1 MENKVQDQSKKR
13 KSLKIGT
20 QLTITIALLCTIVC
34 IILTI
39 TAQRLSHKAISD
51 EMFQTMSR
59 EAECISN
66 EVYEITVA
74 RQKQVAVMANVDQ
87 LRVLPEIDRDDD
99 ATVEVVTML
108 KNSLKGDDDINR
120 FVLINTTG
128 EGITTEY
135 NPVNLAERLYF
146 KQYKEGRS
154 PEPDCI
160 ISKTSGK
167 QTVMYSAPI
176 RNADGINI
184 GLLCTGVDA
193 HVFSDIVKSINVG
206 TERPVIIK
214 YDGQF
219 IAHQDADLVMSG
231 ANLFETSACGE
242 EFKTML
248 GDTTMTKVL
257 NDNGIEKIYS
267 FTPIK
272 NTPWYVGISLRTD
285 EALIGYSQLS
295 KLIILICFVLI
306 LISITIAIFLGR
318 MISNPITAIID
329 RLKDMSK
336 GVLEKVE
343 LKKNHFSEIEEIY
356 NTTNDVIDGLT
367 KAADF
372 ADNIGNGNLNTQFER
387 LSENDS
393 LGTNLLVMRKRLQEA
408 EAESEKRKIED
419 EKVNWATLGLAK
431 FAEILH
437 TSSQN
442 INDLSYEI
450 LRNLIKYID
459 VNQGAIYV
467 LDDTGEEAVY
477 EMTAAIA
484 YDRRKFLQ
492 KRFAVG
498 EDLVG
503 RCAYERKT
511 IYMTDIPKDY
521 IKITSG
527 MGSSTAST
535 LLLVPLVLNDEIFGI
550 IELASFHT
558 LEDYKINFVEKVGES
573 IASTISTVKINE
585 RTNNLLNQSKI
596 QAEELA
602 SKEEEMR
609 QNMEELQATQEE
621 AARRENESNAIM
633 KVINDKMIVVEYDM
647 SGTITNVNETYAMLL
662 GSTTEQLIGKKSDD
676 GVEMTAEQ
684 HAAHIQMWNQL
695 RRGQVVTETN
705 HITLNNRDLWI
716 QETYTPVL
724 DQNENAPYK
733 VMKVGIDVTDRMKA
747 DNTISKLEKENADS
761 SAKIIDLENQLKGQ
775 PAAAPAK
782 KAVKQAKS
790 EPADTA
796 NEFDA
801 EVGEQELIAWDSANE
816 TGIIE
821 IDEQLK
827 QLAELANT
835 VYTTF
840 RANKPKKEMKDTL
853 RSLSDFAAYHF
864 GTIEGY
870 ADESGFSDAKQMKQ
884 SFKDFSAKINDFAKL
899 YADGKV
905 KSADALMLFMNNWMK
920 ADFAQM
926 KLLAESLKK

>member
-1 MENKVQDQSKKR
+1 MKKR
-13 KSLKIGT
+13 KIGT
-20 QLTITIALLCTIVC
+20 QLTVTIVLLCTSVC
-34 IILTI
+34 VALTI
-39 TAQRLSHKAISD
+39 VAGKLSHKAISN
-51 EMFQTMSR
+51 EMLQTLSR
-59 EAECISN
+59 EVECISN
-66 EVYEITVA
+66 EVYQLTVA

-87 LRVLPEIDRDDD
+87 IKALQEIDRDDD
-99 ATVEVVTML
+99 ATVDVVTML
-108 KNSLKGDDDINR
+108 KNSLEGDSDINR
-120 FVLINTTG
+120 FVIINTIG
-128 EGITTEY
+128 EGMTTEY
-135 NPVNLAERLYF
+135 NPVNLSERLYF

-176 RNADGINI
+176 RNANGINI

-193 HVFSDIVKSINVG
+193 HVFSDIVKNINVG
-206 TERPVIIK
+206 TEQPVIIK

-219 IAHQDADLVMSG
+219 IAHKDAELVLSG
-231 ANLFETSACGE
+231 ANLFEKSACGE
-242 EFKTML
+242 TLKTMI
-248 GDTTMTKVL
+248 GDTTITAVV
-257 NDNGIEKIYS
+257 NDGDIEKIYS
-267 FTPIK
+267 FTPVK

-285 EALIGYSQLS
+285 EALKGYEKLS
-295 KLIILICFVLI
+295 TLLIIICIFL
-306 LISITIAIFLGR
+306 IAISVIIAQFLGK
-318 MISNPITAIID
+318 MISKPITTIID
-329 RLKDMSK
+329 RLKDMSL
-336 GVLEKVE
+336 GILEKVN
-343 LKKNHFSEIEEIY
+343 LKKSWFKEIEEIY
-356 NTTNDVIDGLT
+356 DTTNDVIDGLT

-372 ADNIGNGNLNTQFER
+372 ADNIGKGNLNAEFER

-393 LGTNLLVMRKRLQEA
+393 LGTNLLLMRKRLQEA
-408 EAESEKRKIED
+408 DAENTKRKIED

-431 FAEILH
+431 FGEILH
-437 TSSQN
+437 TDNNN

-467 LDDTGEEAVY
+467 LDDTGEEPVY
-477 EMTAAIA
+477 EMTSAIA
-484 YDRRKFLQ
+484 YDRRKFMQ

-521 IKITSG
+521 ISITSG
-527 MGSSTAST
+527 MGSATAST
-535 LLLVPLVLNDEIFGI
+535 LLLVPLVLNDDIFGI
-550 IELASFHT
+550 IELASFHP

-647 SGTITNVNETYAMLL
+647 NGTITNANENYAALL

-676 GVEMTAEQ
+676 GVDLTAEKR
-684 HAAHIQMWNQL
+684 AAHIQMWDKL

-705 HITLNNRDLWI
+705 HITLNNKDLWI

-747 DNTISKLEKENADS
+747 DSTISKLEKENADS

-775 PAAAPAK
+775 PTAAPAK
-782 KAVKQAKS
+782 KAGKQAKS

>member
-1 MENKVQDQSKKR
+1 MDNKEQGQLMKKR
-13 KSLKIGT
+13 KIGT
-20 QLTITIALLCTIVC
+20 QLTVTIVLLCTSVC
-34 IILTI
+34 VALTI
-39 TAQRLSHKAISD
+39 VAGKLSHKAISN
-51 EMFQTMSR
+51 EMLQTLSR
-59 EAECISN
+59 EVECISN
-66 EVYEITVA
+66 EVYQLTVA

-87 LRVLPEIDRDDD
+87 IKALQEIDRDDD
-99 ATVEVVTML
+99 ATVDVVTML
-108 KNSLKGDDDINR
+108 KNSLEGDSDINR
-120 FVLINTTG
+120 FVIINTIG
-128 EGITTEY
+128 EGMTTEY
-135 NPVNLAERLYF
+135 NPVNLSERLYF

-176 RNADGINI
+176 RNANGINI

-193 HVFSDIVKSINVG
+193 HVFSDIVKNINVG
-206 TERPVIIK
+206 TEQPVIIK

-219 IAHQDADLVMSG
+219 IAHKDAELVLSG
-231 ANLFETSACGE
+231 ANLFEKSACGE
-242 EFKTML
+242 TLKTMI
-248 GDTTMTKVL
+248 GDTTITAVV
-257 NDNGIEKIYS
+257 NDGDIEKIYS
-267 FTPIK
+267 FTPVK

-285 EALIGYSQLS
+285 EALKGYEKLS
-295 KLIILICFVLI
+295 TLLIIICIFL
-306 LISITIAIFLGR
+306 IAISVIIAQFLGK
-318 MISNPITAIID
+318 MISKPITTIID
-329 RLKDMSK
+329 RLKDMSL
-336 GVLEKVE
+336 GILEKVN
-343 LKKNHFSEIEEIY
+343 LKKSWFKEIEEIY
-356 NTTNDVIDGLT
+356 DTTNDVIDGLT

-372 ADNIGNGNLNTQFER
+372 ADNIGKGNLNAEFER

-393 LGTNLLVMRKRLQEA
+393 LGTNLLLMRKRLQEA
-408 EAESEKRKIED
+408 DAENTKRKIED

-431 FAEILH
+431 FGEILH
-437 TSSQN
+437 TDNNN

-467 LDDTGEEAVY
+467 LDDTGEEPVY
-477 EMTAAIA
+477 EMTSAIA
-484 YDRRKFLQ
+484 YDRRKFMQ

-521 IKITSG
+521 ISITSG
-527 MGSSTAST
+527 MGSATAST
-535 LLLVPLVLNDEIFGI
+535 LLLVPLVLNDDIFGI
-550 IELASFHT
+550 IELASFHP

-647 SGTITNVNETYAMLL
+647 NGTITNANENYAALL

-676 GVEMTAEQ
+676 GVDLTAEKR
-684 HAAHIQMWNQL
+684 AAHIQMWDKL

-705 HITLNNRDLWI
+705 HITLNNKDLWI

-747 DNTISKLEKENADS
+747 DSTISKLEKENADS

-775 PAAAPAK
+775 PTAAPAK
-782 KAVKQAKS
+782 KAGKQAKS